1 MKHFGR
7 NKVGR
12 RWFALGLLCVAQFVV
27 VLDATIVAIAL
38 PEIQRDLGF
47 SRAGLQWVISAYT
60 LVFGGFLLL
69 AGRAADLWGRR
80 RLFMIGLVVFT
91 GASLAC
97 GLAGSPLALL
107 LGRIAQGLGAAI
119 VAPSALSSL
128 TAAFPEGEGRGRAL
142 GVWTAAA
149 AGGGATG
156 WLLGGVLTG
165 SLGWEWV
172 FLVNLPV
179 GILGVA
185 LAPVLVSESRDEAA
199 PPRLDV
205 AGAVSV
211 TAGLTLLVYGIT
223 RVEEAGLGAPVTLV
237 SLTSSVVL
245 LGLFVVVEGRVRHP
259 LVPLGVFRSRVL
271 LGANLIALVL
281 TAATTPPM
289 LLCTLYVQ
297 QVLGFPPAQAG
308 LIFPPFN
315 LAVIGGSLLGPRLV
329 ARFGPR
335 TTMVCGLLAIA
346 AGSACLLGMSPHGGG
361 YLLYLVP
368 AFVLMGSGLGCASV
382 ASTTSGTT
390 AADGNL
396 QGLASGLLNSA
407 AQIGTV
413 LGLAILVPLSA
424 ARTETLTETI
434 PPDAALVEGFK
445 LAFLGAVLIS
455 ACGIA
460 IATLLTRQKHKQNT
474 PSAEAPYN
482 STPASPKADKL
493 KC

>member
-1 MKHFGR
+1 MKPFDR
-7 NKVGR
+7 NKEER
-12 RWFALGLLCVAQFVV
+12 RWQALGLLCVAQFVV

-38 PEIQRDLGF
+38 PEIQADLGF

-80 RLFMIGLVVFT
+80 RLFMVGLAVFT

-97 GLAGSPLALL
+97 GLAASPPALV

-119 VAPSALSSL
+119 VAPAALSSL

-142 GVWTAAA
+142 GMWTAAA

-156 WLLGGVLTG
+156 WLLGGLLTG

-172 FLVNLPV
+172 FFVNLPV
-179 GILGVA
+179 GFLGVA
-185 LAPVLVSESRDEAA
+185 LAPVLVSESRDETA

-223 RVEEAGLGAPVTLV
+223 RVEEAGVLEPVTLV
-237 SLTSSVVL
+237 SLASSVVL
-245 LGLFVVVEGRVRHP
+245 LALFVAVEGWVRHP

-271 LGANLIALVL
+271 LGANLVALIL
-281 TAATTPPM
+281 TASTTPPM

-297 QVLGFPPAQAG
+297 QVLGFPPAHAG
-308 LIFPPFN
+308 LVFPPFN

-329 ARFGPR
+329 GRLGPR
-335 TTMVCGLLAIA
+335 TTMVSGLITIA
-346 AGSACLLGMSPHGGG
+346 AGSACLPGVSPQGDGC
-361 YLLYLVP
+361 LLYLIP
-368 AFVLMGSGLGCASV
+368 AFVLMGAGLGCASV
-382 ASTTSGTT
+382 ASTTSGT
-390 AADGNL
+390 AAAEGRL

-424 ARTETLTETI
+424 ARTENLAETM
-434 PPDAALVEGFK
+434 PADLALIHGFR
-445 LAFLGAVLIS
+445 LAFLGAAIIA

-460 IATLLTRQKHKQNT
+460 IATIFTGQKHHKND
-474 PSAEAPYN
+474 PSAITTSAVQ
-482 STPASPKADKL
+482 
-493 KC
+493 

>member
-1 MKHFGR
+1 M
-7 NKVGR
+7 
-12 RWFALGLLCVAQFVV
+12 CVAQFVV

-38 PEIQRDLGF
+38 PEIQSDLGF
-47 SRAGLQWVISAYT
+47 SQAGLQWVISAYT

-80 RLFMIGLVVFT
+80 RLFMVGLAVFT

-97 GLAGSPLALL
+97 GLAASPLALVV
-107 LGRIAQGLGAAI
+107 GRIAQGFGAAI

-156 WLLGGVLTG
+156 WVLGGLLTG

-172 FLVNLPV
+172 FFVNLPV
-179 GILGVA
+179 GLAGIA
-185 LAPVLVSESRDEAA
+185 LAPFLISESRDETA

-205 AGAVSV
+205 AGAASV

-223 RVEEAGLGAPVTLV
+223 RVEEAGLAAPATLI
-237 SLTSSVVL
+237 SLSTSVVL
-245 LGLFVVVEGRVRHP
+245 LALFAVVEGWVQNP
-259 LVPLGVFRSRVL
+259 LVPLGVFRSREL
-271 LGANLIALVL
+271 LGANLVALVL
-281 TAATTPPM
+281 TASTTPPM
-289 LLCTLYVQ
+289 LLCILYVQ

-308 LIFPPFN
+308 LVFPSFN

-329 ARFGPR
+329 ARMGQR
-335 TTMVCGLLAIA
+335 ATMVCGLVAIA
-346 AGSACLLGMSPHGGG
+346 AGSACLLGVSPHGGG
-361 YLLYLVP
+361 YLLYLIP
-368 AFVLMGSGLGCASV
+368 AFVLMGTGLGCASV
-382 ASTTSGTT
+382 ASTASGTA
-390 AADGNL
+390 AADGGL

-413 LGLAILVPLSA
+413 LGLAILLPLSA
-424 ARTETLTETI
+424 ARTEALAETM
-434 PPDAALVEGFK
+434 PADAALVQGFR
-445 LAFLGAVLIS
+445 LAFLSAGAIA

-460 IATLLTRQKHKQNT
+460 IATLLTGRKQQENN
-474 PSAEAPYN
+474 PSAGAT
-482 STPASPKADKL
+482 SAVQ
-493 KC
+493 

>member
-1 MKHFGR
+1 MKDFGR
-7 NKVGR
+7 NQGR
-12 RWFALGLLCVAQFVV
+12 RRWPALGLLCVAQFVV
-27 VLDATIVAIAL
+27 VLDATIVAVAL
-38 PEIQRDLGF
+38 PEIQADLGF
-47 SRAGLQWVISAYT
+47 SQAGLQWVISAYT

-80 RLFMIGLVVFT
+80 RMFMVGLVVFT

-97 GLAGSPLALL
+97 GLAASPSALV

-128 TAAFPEGEGRGRAL
+128 TALFPQGDGRGRAL

-156 WLLGGVLTG
+156 WLLGGLLAG

-172 FLVNLPV
+172 FFVNLPV
-179 GILGVA
+179 GLVGVA
-185 LAPVLVSESRDEAA
+185 LAPVLVSESRDQSA

-223 RVEEAGLGAPVTLV
+223 RVEEAGLTAPVTLV
-237 SLTSSVVL
+237 SLVASVVL
-245 LGLFVVVEGRVRHP
+245 LALFVVVEGWVRHP
-259 LVPLGVFRSRVL
+259 LVPLGIFRSRVL
-271 LGANLIALVL
+271 LGANLVALAL

-297 QVLGFPPAQAG
+297 QVLGFPPARAG

-329 ARFGPR
+329 ARLGPK
-335 TTMVCGLLAIA
+335 TTMVCGLITIA
-346 AGSACLLGMSPHGGG
+346 AGSATLLGVSSHTDG
-361 YLLYLVP
+361 YLFYLIP
-368 AFVLMGSGLGCASV
+368 AFVLMGTGLGCASV
-382 ASTTSGTT
+382 ASTTSGTA
-390 AADGNL
+390 AADGGL

-424 ARTETLTETI
+424 ARTQTLAETI
-434 PPDAALVEGFK
+434 PADAALVGGFK
-445 LAFLGAVLIS
+445 LAFLGAAVIS

-460 IATLLTRQKHKQNT
+460 IATLLTGQKQQET
-474 PSAEAPYN
+474 DPSTDPTSA
-482 STPASPKADKL
+482 L
-493 KC
+493 Q

>member
-1 MKHFGR
+1 M
-7 NKVGR
+7 GR

-165 SLGWEWV
+165 SLGWELV

-223 RVEEAGLGAPVTLV
+223 MVEEAGLAAPVTLV

-335 TTMVCGLLAIA
+335 TTMACGLLAIA

-361 YLLYLVP
+361 YLLYLAP

-445 LAFLGAVLIS
+445 LAFLGAVLI
-455 ACGIA
+455 ACCGIA
-460 IATLLTRQKHKQNT
+460 IATLLTKKHQKT
-474 PSAEAPYN
+474 DPSAEAP
-482 STPASPKADKL
+482 SAAQ
-493 KC
+493 

>member
-1 MKHFGR
+1 MKDFGR
-7 NKVGR
+7 NQGR
-12 RWFALGLLCVAQFVV
+12 RRWPALGLLCVAQFVV
-27 VLDATIVAIAL
+27 VLDATIVAVAL
-38 PEIQRDLGF
+38 PEIQADLGF
-47 SRAGLQWVISAYT
+47 SQAGLQWVISAYT

-80 RLFMIGLVVFT
+80 RMFMVGLVVFT

-97 GLAGSPLALL
+97 GLAASPSALV
-107 LGRIAQGLGAAI
+107 LGRIAQGFGAAI

-128 TAAFPEGEGRGRAL
+128 TALFPQGDGRGRAL

-156 WLLGGVLTG
+156 WLLGGLLAG

-172 FLVNLPV
+172 FFVNLPV
-179 GILGVA
+179 GLVGVA
-185 LAPVLVSESRDEAA
+185 LAPVLVSESRDQSA

-223 RVEEAGLGAPVTLV
+223 RVEEAGLTAPVTLV
-237 SLTSSVVL
+237 SLASSVVL
-245 LGLFVVVEGRVRHP
+245 LALFVVVEGWVRHP
-259 LVPLGVFRSRVL
+259 LVPLGIFRSRAL
-271 LGANLIALVL
+271 LGANLVALVL

-308 LIFPPFN
+308 LVFPPFN
-315 LAVIGGSLLGPRLV
+315 LAVICGSLLGPRLA
-329 ARFGPR
+329 ARLGPR
-335 TTMVCGLLAIA
+335 TTMVCGLTAIA
-346 AGSACLLGMSPHGGG
+346 TGSATLLGVSSHTDGF
-361 YLLYLVP
+361 LLHLIP
-368 AFVLMGSGLGCASV
+368 AFVLMGAGLGCASV
-382 ASTTSGTT
+382 ASTASGTA
-390 AADGNL
+390 AADGGL

-424 ARTETLTETI
+424 ARTQTLAETI
-434 PPDAALVEGFK
+434 PADAALVGGFK
-445 LAFLGAVLIS
+445 LAFLGAAVIA

-460 IATLLTRQKHKQNT
+460 IATLLAGQKRHDT
-474 PSAEAPYN
+474 ELSTDPTSAVQ
-482 STPASPKADKL
+482 
-493 KC
+493 

>member
-1 MKHFGR
+1 MKDFGR
-7 NKVGR
+7 NQGR
-12 RWFALGLLCVAQFVV
+12 RRWPALGLLCVAQFVV
-27 VLDATIVAIAL
+27 VLDATIVAVAL
-38 PEIQRDLGF
+38 PEIQADLGF
-47 SRAGLQWVISAYT
+47 SQAGLQWVISAYT

-80 RLFMIGLVVFT
+80 RMFMVGLVVFT

-97 GLAGSPLALL
+97 GLAASPSALV

-128 TAAFPEGEGRGRAL
+128 TALFPQGDGRGRAL

-156 WLLGGVLTG
+156 WLLGGLLAG

-172 FLVNLPV
+172 FFVNLPV
-179 GILGVA
+179 GLVGVA
-185 LAPVLVSESRDEAA
+185 LAPVLVSESRDQSA

-223 RVEEAGLGAPVTLV
+223 RVEEAGLTAPVTLV
-237 SLTSSVVL
+237 SLASSVVL
-245 LGLFVVVEGRVRHP
+245 LALFVVVEGWVRHP
-259 LVPLGVFRSRVL
+259 LVPLGIFRSRVL
-271 LGANLIALVL
+271 LGANLVALVL

-297 QVLGFPPAQAG
+297 QVLGFPPARAG

-329 ARFGPR
+329 ARLGPK
-335 TTMVCGLLAIA
+335 TTMVCGLITIA
-346 AGSACLLGMSPHGGG
+346 AGSATLLGVSSHTDG
-361 YLLYLVP
+361 YLFYLIP
-368 AFVLMGSGLGCASV
+368 AFVLMGTGLGCASV
-382 ASTTSGTT
+382 ASTTSGTA
-390 AADGNL
+390 AADGGL

-424 ARTETLTETI
+424 ARTQTLAETI
-434 PPDAALVEGFK
+434 PADAALVGGFK
-445 LAFLGAVLIS
+445 LAFLGAAVIS

-460 IATLLTRQKHKQNT
+460 IATLLTGQKQQET
-474 PSAEAPYN
+474 DPSTDPTSA
-482 STPASPKADKL
+482 L
-493 KC
+493 Q

>member
-1 MKHFGR
+1 MKDFGR
-7 NKVGR
+7 NQGR
-12 RWFALGLLCVAQFVV
+12 RRWLALGLLCVAQFVV
-27 VLDATIVAIAL
+27 VLDATIVAVAL

-47 SRAGLQWVISAYT
+47 SQSGLQWVISAYT

-80 RLFMIGLVVFT
+80 RMFMVGLAVFT

-97 GLAGSPLALL
+97 GLAASPTALV

-128 TAAFPEGEGRGRAL
+128 TTLFPEGDGRGRAL

-156 WLLGGVLTG
+156 WLLGGLLAG

-172 FLVNLPV
+172 FFINLPV
-179 GILGVA
+179 GLAGAA
-185 LAPVLVSESRDEAA
+185 LAPVLVPESRDQGA

-223 RVEEAGLGAPVTLV
+223 RVEEEGLASPVTLS
-237 SLTSSVVL
+237 SLASSVVL
-245 LGLFVVVEGRVRHP
+245 LALFVVVEGRVRHP

-271 LGANLIALVL
+271 LGANLVALVL

-308 LIFPPFN
+308 LVFPPFN

-329 ARFGPR
+329 ARLGPR
-335 TTMVCGLLAIA
+335 TTMVCGLIAIS
-346 AGSACLLGMSPHGGG
+346 AGSAILLGVSPHGGG
-361 YLLYLVP
+361 YLLYLIP
-368 AFVLMGSGLGCASV
+368 AFVLMGTGLGCASV
-382 ASTTSGTT
+382 ASTGSGTA
-390 AADGNL
+390 AADGSL

-424 ARTETLTETI
+424 ARTQTLAESI
-434 PPDAALVEGFK
+434 PADAALVGGFE
-445 LAFLGAVLIS
+445 LAFLGAAVIS

-460 IATLLTRQKHKQNT
+460 IATLLTGQKRQET
-474 PSAEAPYN
+474 EPSTEP
-482 STPASPKADKL
+482 SSVVQ
-493 KC
+493 

>member
-1 MKHFGR
+1 MKDFGR
-7 NKVGR
+7 NQGR
-12 RWFALGLLCVAQFVV
+12 RRWPALGLLCVAQFVV
-27 VLDATIVAIAL
+27 VLDATIVAVAL
-38 PEIQRDLGF
+38 PEIQADLGF
-47 SRAGLQWVISAYT
+47 SQAGLQWVISAYT

-80 RLFMIGLVVFT
+80 RMFMVGLVVFT

-97 GLAGSPLALL
+97 GLAASPSALV

-128 TAAFPEGEGRGRAL
+128 TALFPQGDGRGRAL

-156 WLLGGVLTG
+156 WLLGGLLAG

-172 FLVNLPV
+172 FFVNLPV
-179 GILGVA
+179 GLVGVA
-185 LAPVLVSESRDEAA
+185 LAPVLVSESRDQSA

-223 RVEEAGLGAPVTLV
+223 RVEEAGLTAPVTLV
-237 SLTSSVVL
+237 SLASSVVL
-245 LGLFVVVEGRVRHP
+245 LALFVVVEGWVRHP
-259 LVPLGVFRSRVL
+259 LVPLGIFRSRVL
-271 LGANLIALVL
+271 LGANLVALAL

-297 QVLGFPPAQAG
+297 QVLGFPPARAG
-308 LIFPPFN
+308 LVFPPFN

-329 ARFGPR
+329 ARLGPK
-335 TTMVCGLLAIA
+335 TTMVCGLITIA
-346 AGSACLLGMSPHGGG
+346 AGSATLLGVSSHTDG
-361 YLLYLVP
+361 YLFYLIP
-368 AFVLMGSGLGCASV
+368 AFVLMGTGLGCASV
-382 ASTTSGTT
+382 ASTTSGTA
-390 AADGNL
+390 AADGGL

-424 ARTETLTETI
+424 ARTQTLAETI
-434 PPDAALVEGFK
+434 PADAALVGGFK
-445 LAFLGAVLIS
+445 LAFLGAAVIS

-460 IATLLTRQKHKQNT
+460 IATLLTGQKQQET
-474 PSAEAPYN
+474 DPSTDPTSA
-482 STPASPKADKL
+482 L
-493 KC
+493 Q

>member
-1 MKHFGR
+1 MKDFGR
-7 NKVGR
+7 NQGR
-12 RWFALGLLCVAQFVV
+12 RRWPALGLLCVAQFVV
-27 VLDATIVAIAL
+27 VLDATIVAVAL
-38 PEIQRDLGF
+38 PEIQADLGF
-47 SRAGLQWVISAYT
+47 SQAGLQWVISAYT

-80 RLFMIGLVVFT
+80 RMFMVGLVVFT

-97 GLAGSPLALL
+97 GLAASPSALV

-128 TAAFPEGEGRGRAL
+128 TALFPQGDGRGRAL

-156 WLLGGVLTG
+156 WLLGGLLAG

-172 FLVNLPV
+172 FFVNLPV
-179 GILGVA
+179 GLVGVA
-185 LAPVLVSESRDEAA
+185 LAPVLVSESRDQSA

-223 RVEEAGLGAPVTLV
+223 RVEEAGLTAPVTLV
-237 SLTSSVVL
+237 SLASSVVL
-245 LGLFVVVEGRVRHP
+245 LALFVVVEGWVRHP
-259 LVPLGVFRSRVL
+259 LVPLGIFRSRAL
-271 LGANLIALVL
+271 LGANLVALVL
-281 TAATTPPM
+281 TASTTPPM

-297 QVLGFPPAQAG
+297 QVLGFPPARAG
-308 LIFPPFN
+308 LVFPPFN

-329 ARFGPR
+329 ARLGPK
-335 TTMVCGLLAIA
+335 TTMVCGLITIA
-346 AGSACLLGMSPHGGG
+346 AGSATLLGVSSHTDG
-361 YLLYLVP
+361 YLFYLIP
-368 AFVLMGSGLGCASV
+368 AFVLMGTGLGCASV
-382 ASTTSGTT
+382 ASTTSGTA
-390 AADGNL
+390 AADGGL

-424 ARTETLTETI
+424 ARTQTLAETI
-434 PPDAALVEGFK
+434 PADAALVGGFK
-445 LAFLGAVLIS
+445 LAFLGAAVIS

-460 IATLLTRQKHKQNT
+460 IATLLAGQKQQET
-474 PSAEAPYN
+474 DPSTDPTSA
-482 STPASPKADKL
+482 L
-493 KC
+493 Q

>member
-1 MKHFGR
+1 M
-7 NKVGR
+7 
-12 RWFALGLLCVAQFVV
+12 ALGLLCVAQFVM
-27 VLDATIVAIAL
+27 VLDATIVAVAL
-38 PEIQRDLGF
+38 PDIQRDLGF
-47 SRAGLQWVISAYT
+47 SQAGLQWVISAYT

-80 RLFMIGLVVFT
+80 RMFMVGLVVFT

-97 GLAGSPLALL
+97 GLAASPSALV

-128 TAAFPEGEGRGRAL
+128 TALFPEGDGRGRAL

-156 WLLGGVLTG
+156 WLLGGLLAG

-172 FLVNLPV
+172 FFINLPV
-179 GILGVA
+179 GLAGVA
-185 LAPVLVSESRDEAA
+185 LAPVLVSESRDQGA
-199 PPRLDV
+199 PPRLDL

-223 RVEEAGLGAPVTLV
+223 RVEEAGLTAPITLV
-237 SLTSSVVL
+237 SLASSVVL
-245 LGLFVVVEGRVRHP
+245 LALFVVVEGRVRHP

-271 LGANLIALVL
+271 LGANLVALVL
-281 TAATTPPM
+281 TASTTPPM

-308 LIFPPFN
+308 LVFPPLN
-315 LAVIGGSLLGPRLV
+315 LAVIGGSLLGPRLA
-329 ARFGPR
+329 ARLGPR
-335 TTMVCGLLAIA
+335 TTMVCGLSAIA
-346 AGSACLLGMSPHGGG
+346 AGSATLLGVSSRTDG
-361 YLLYLVP
+361 YLLHLIP
-368 AFVLMGSGLGCASV
+368 AFVLMGAGLGCASV
-382 ASTTSGTT
+382 ASTASGTA
-390 AADGNL
+390 AADGGL

-424 ARTETLTETI
+424 ARTQTLAETI
-434 PPDAALVEGFK
+434 PADAALVGGFK
-445 LAFLGAVLIS
+445 LAFLGAAVIA

-460 IATLLTRQKHKQNT
+460 IATLLTGQKRHQAELSSDPT
-474 PSAEAPYN
+474 SAVQ
-482 STPASPKADKL
+482 
-493 KC
+493 

>member
-1 MKHFGR
+1 MKVFGR
-7 NKVGR
+7 NQR
-12 RWFALGLLCVAQFVV
+12 IQRWPALGLLCVAQFVM
-27 VLDATIVAIAL
+27 VLDATIVAVAL
-38 PEIQRDLGF
+38 PDIQRDLGF
-47 SRAGLQWVISAYT
+47 SQAGLQWVISAYT

-80 RLFMIGLVVFT
+80 RMFMVGLVVFT

-97 GLAGSPLALL
+97 GLAASPPALV
-107 LGRIAQGLGAAI
+107 LGRIAQGVGAAI

-128 TAAFPEGEGRGRAL
+128 TALFPEGDGRGRAL

-156 WLLGGVLTG
+156 WLLGGLLAG

-172 FLVNLPV
+172 FFVNLPV
-179 GILGVA
+179 GLVGVA
-185 LAPVLVSESRDEAA
+185 LAPVLVSESRDQSA

-223 RVEEAGLGAPVTLV
+223 RVEEAGLTAPVTLV
-237 SLTSSVVL
+237 SLVASVVL
-245 LGLFVVVEGRVRHP
+245 LALFVVVEGWVRHP
-259 LVPLGVFRSRVL
+259 LVPLGIFRSRVL
-271 LGANLIALVL
+271 LGANLVALAL

-297 QVLGFPPAQAG
+297 QVLGFPPARAG
-308 LIFPPFN
+308 LVFPPFN

-329 ARFGPR
+329 ARLGPK
-335 TTMVCGLLAIA
+335 TTMVCGLITIA
-346 AGSACLLGMSPHGGG
+346 AGSATLLGVSSHTDG
-361 YLLYLVP
+361 YLFYLIP
-368 AFVLMGSGLGCASV
+368 AFVLMGTGLGCASV
-382 ASTTSGTT
+382 ASTTSGTA
-390 AADGNL
+390 AADGGL

-424 ARTETLTETI
+424 ARTQTLAETI
-434 PPDAALVEGFK
+434 PADAALVGGFK
-445 LAFLGAVLIS
+445 LAFLGAAVIS

-460 IATLLTRQKHKQNT
+460 IATLLTGQKQQET
-474 PSAEAPYN
+474 DPSTDPTSA
-482 STPASPKADKL
+482 L
-493 KC
+493 Q

>member
-1 MKHFGR
+1 MKLFGR
-7 NKVGR
+7 NNE
-12 RWFALGLLCVAQFVV
+12 RWRWPALGLLCVAQFVV
-27 VLDATIVAIAL
+27 VLDATIVAVAL
-38 PEIQRDLGF
+38 PEIQQDLGF
-47 SRAGLQWVISAYT
+47 SQAGLQWVISAYT
-60 LVFGGFLLL
+60 LAFGGFLLL

-80 RLFMIGLVVFT
+80 RMFMVGLVVFT

-97 GLAGSPLALL
+97 GLAASPSALV

-128 TAAFPEGEGRGRAL
+128 TTLFPEGNGRGRAL

-156 WLLGGVLTG
+156 WLLGGLLAG

-172 FLVNLPV
+172 FFVNLPV
-179 GILGVA
+179 GLVGVM
-185 LAPVLVSESRDEAA
+185 LAPVLVSESRDQSA

-223 RVEEAGLGAPVTLV
+223 RVEEAGLASPVTLL
-237 SLTSSVVL
+237 SLASSVVL
-245 LGLFVVVEGRVRHP
+245 LALFVVVEGRVSHP

-271 LGANLIALVL
+271 LGANLVALAL

-297 QVLGFPPAQAG
+297 QVLGFSPAQAG
-308 LIFPPFN
+308 LVFPPFN

-329 ARFGPR
+329 ARLGPR
-335 TTMVCGLLAIA
+335 TTMVCGLVAIA
-346 AGSACLLGMSPHGGG
+346 AGSATLLGISSHTDG
-361 YLLYLVP
+361 YLLYMIP
-368 AFVLMGSGLGCASV
+368 AFVIMGTGLGCASV
-382 ASTTSGTT
+382 ASTASGTA
-390 AADGNL
+390 AADGGL

-413 LGLAILVPLSA
+413 LGLAILIPLSA
-424 ARTETLTETI
+424 ARTQTLTETI
-434 PPDAALVEGFK
+434 PADAALVGGFK
-445 LAFLGAVLIS
+445 LAFLGAVVI
-455 ACGIA
+455 AAFGIT
-460 IATLLTRQKHKQNT
+460 IATLLTGQKRQET
-474 PSAEAPYN
+474 APSTDPTSAVQ
-482 STPASPKADKL
+482 
-493 KC
+493 

>member
-1 MKHFGR
+1 M
-7 NKVGR
+7 
-12 RWFALGLLCVAQFVV
+12 AQFVM
-27 VLDATIVAIAL
+27 VLDATIVAVAL
-38 PEIQRDLGF
+38 PGIQQDLGF

-80 RLFMIGLVVFT
+80 RMFVVGLAVFT

-97 GLAGSPLALL
+97 GLAATPSALV
-107 LGRIAQGLGAAI
+107 LGRIVQGLGAAI

-128 TAAFPEGEGRGRAL
+128 TTLFPEGDGRGRAL

-156 WLLGGVLTG
+156 WLLGGLLAG

-172 FLVNLPV
+172 FFINLPV
-179 GILGVA
+179 GLAGVA
-185 LAPVLVSESRDEAA
+185 LAPILVSESRDQGA

-223 RVEEAGLGAPVTLV
+223 CVEKAGIFSTVTLA
-237 SLTSSVVL
+237 SLAFSFVL
-245 LGLFVVVEGRVRHP
+245 LALFVVVEGRVRYP
-259 LVPLGVFRSRVL
+259 LVPLGVFRSRELV
-271 LGANLIALVL
+271 GANLVALVL

-289 LLCTLYVQ
+289 LLCVLYVQ
-297 QVLGFPPAQAG
+297 QVLGFPPAQAS
-308 LIFPPFN
+308 LVFPPFN

-329 ARFGPR
+329 ARVGPK
-335 TTMVCGLLAIA
+335 TTMACGLIAIS
-346 AGSACLLGMSPHGGG
+346 AGSATLLGVSSHSGG
-361 YLLYLVP
+361 YLWYLIP
-368 AFVLMGSGLGCASV
+368 AFVLMGTGLGCASV
-382 ASTTSGTT
+382 ASTTSGT
-390 AADGNL
+390 AAAEGSL

-424 ARTETLTETI
+424 ARTEALTSSL
-434 PPDAALVEGFK
+434 PSDAALVEGFR
-445 LAFLGAVLIS
+445 LAFLGGAIIA

-460 IATLLTRQKHKQNT
+460 IATLLTGHKQHET
-474 PSAEAPYN
+474 EPSTDPTSAVQ
-482 STPASPKADKL
+482 
-493 KC
+493 

>member
-1 MKHFGR
+1 MNIFGG
-7 NKVGR
+7 NKVER
-12 RWFALGLLCVAQFVV
+12 RWLALGLLCVAQFVM

-38 PEIQRDLGF
+38 PEIQQDLGF

-80 RLFMIGLVVFT
+80 RLFMVGLAVFT
-91 GASLAC
+91 AASLAC
-97 GLAGSPLALL
+97 GLATSPLALL

-165 SLGWEWV
+165 SLGWQWV
-172 FLVNLPV
+172 FFVNLPV
-179 GILGVA
+179 GLLGVV
-185 LAPVLVSESRDEAA
+185 LAPILVSESRDEAA

-223 RVEEAGLGAPVTLV
+223 RVQEAGLLEPVTSI
-237 SLTSSVVL
+237 SLASSVVL
-245 LGLFVVVEGRVRHP
+245 LGLFVAVEGRVRHP

-271 LGANLIALVL
+271 LGANLVALVL

-308 LIFPPFN
+308 LVFPPFN

-335 TTMVCGLLAIA
+335 ATMVCGLISIA
-346 AGSACLLGMSPHGGG
+346 AGSACLLGVSPHDGN
-361 YLLYLVP
+361 YLLYLIP
-368 AFVLMGSGLGCASV
+368 AFVLMGAGLGCASV
-382 ASTTSGTT
+382 ASTATGT
-390 AADGNL
+390 AAAEGGL

-413 LGLAILVPLSA
+413 LGLAILIPLSA
-424 ARTETLTETI
+424 ARTETLTETM
-434 PPDAALVEGFK
+434 PADAALVQGFR
-445 LAFLGAVLIS
+445 LAFLGAAIIA
-455 ACGIA
+455 ACGITT
-460 IATLLTRQKHKQNT
+460 ATLLTGQ
-474 PSAEAPYN
+474 
-482 STPASPKADKL
+482 KADKARSGVPTSEGEA
-493 KC
+493 

>member
-1 MKHFGR
+1 MKAFGR
-7 NKVGR
+7 NQGR
-12 RWFALGLLCVAQFVV
+12 RRWPALGLLCVAQFVV
-27 VLDATIVAIAL
+27 VLDATIVAVAL

-47 SRAGLQWVISAYT
+47 SQAGLQWVISAYT

-80 RLFMIGLVVFT
+80 RMFMIGLVVFT

-97 GLAGSPLALL
+97 GLAASPPALV

-128 TAAFPEGEGRGRAL
+128 TALFPEGDGRGRAL

-156 WLLGGVLTG
+156 WLLGGLLAG

-172 FLVNLPV
+172 FFINLPV
-179 GILGVA
+179 GLAGVV
-185 LAPVLVSESRDEAA
+185 LAPVLVSESRDQSA

-223 RVEEAGLGAPVTLV
+223 RVEEAGLAAPVTLV
-237 SLTSSVVL
+237 SLASSVVL
-245 LGLFVVVEGRVRHP
+245 LALFVVVEGWVKHP

-271 LGANLIALVL
+271 LGASLVALVL
-281 TAATTPPM
+281 TATTSPPM

-308 LIFPPFN
+308 LVFPPLN

-329 ARFGPR
+329 ARLGAR
-335 TTMVCGLLAIA
+335 TTMVCGLIAIA
-346 AGSACLLGMSPHGGG
+346 AGSATLLGISSHADG
-361 YLLYLVP
+361 YLLYLIP
-368 AFVLMGSGLGCASV
+368 AFVLMGAGLGCASV
-382 ASTTSGTT
+382 ASTASGTA
-390 AADGNL
+390 AADGSL

-424 ARTETLTETI
+424 ARTQTLAETI
-434 PPDAALVEGFK
+434 PADAALVGGFK
-445 LAFLGAVLIS
+445 LAFLGAAMIS
-455 ACGIA
+455 ACGIVA
-460 IATLLTRQKHKQNT
+460 AALLTGHKQHKT
-474 PSAEAPYN
+474 EPATDPTSAVP
-482 STPASPKADKL
+482 
-493 KC
+493 

>member
-1 MKHFGR
+1 MKDFGR
-7 NKVGR
+7 NQGR
-12 RWFALGLLCVAQFVV
+12 RRWPALGLLCVAQFVV
-27 VLDATIVAIAL
+27 VLDATIVAVAL
-38 PEIQRDLGF
+38 PEIQADLGF
-47 SRAGLQWVISAYT
+47 SQAGLQWVISAYT

-80 RLFMIGLVVFT
+80 RMFMVGLVVFT

-97 GLAGSPLALL
+97 GLAASPSALV
-107 LGRIAQGLGAAI
+107 LGRIAQGFGAAI

-128 TAAFPEGEGRGRAL
+128 TALFPQGDGRGRAL

-156 WLLGGVLTG
+156 WLLGGLLAG

-172 FLVNLPV
+172 FFVNLPV
-179 GILGVA
+179 GLVGVA
-185 LAPVLVSESRDEAA
+185 LAPVLVSESRDQSA

-223 RVEEAGLGAPVTLV
+223 RVEEAGLTAPVTLV
-237 SLTSSVVL
+237 SLVASVVL
-245 LGLFVVVEGRVRHP
+245 LALFVVVEGWVRHP
-259 LVPLGVFRSRVL
+259 LVPLGIFRSRVL
-271 LGANLIALVL
+271 LGANLVALAL

-297 QVLGFPPAQAG
+297 QVLGFPPARAG

-329 ARFGPR
+329 ARLGPK
-335 TTMVCGLLAIA
+335 TTMVCGLITIA
-346 AGSACLLGMSPHGGG
+346 AGSATLLGVSSHTDG
-361 YLLYLVP
+361 YLFYLIP
-368 AFVLMGSGLGCASV
+368 AFVLMGTGLGCASV
-382 ASTTSGTT
+382 ASTTSGTA
-390 AADGNL
+390 AADGGL

-424 ARTETLTETI
+424 ARTQTLAETI
-434 PPDAALVEGFK
+434 PADAALVGGFK
-445 LAFLGAVLIS
+445 LAFLGAAVIS

-460 IATLLTRQKHKQNT
+460 IATLLTGQKQQET
-474 PSAEAPYN
+474 DPSTDPTSA
-482 STPASPKADKL
+482 L
-493 KC
+493 Q

>member
-1 MKHFGR
+1 M
-7 NKVGR
+7 
-12 RWFALGLLCVAQFVV
+12 AQFVV

-38 PEIQRDLGF
+38 PEIQVDLGF
-47 SRAGLQWVISAYT
+47 SQAGLQWVISAYT

-80 RLFMIGLVVFT
+80 RLFMVGLAVFT

-97 GLAGSPLALL
+97 GLAASPPALV

-128 TAAFPEGEGRGRAL
+128 TAAFPEGEERGRAL

-156 WLLGGVLTG
+156 WLLGGLLTG

-172 FLVNLPV
+172 FFVNLPV
-179 GILGVA
+179 GLAGVT
-185 LAPVLVSESRDEAA
+185 LAPLLISESRDETA

-205 AGAVSV
+205 TGAVSV

-223 RVEEAGLGAPVTLV
+223 RVQEVGLTAPVTLV
-237 SLTSSVVL
+237 ALASSVVL
-245 LGLFVVVEGRVRHP
+245 LAGFVAVEGRVAHP
-259 LVPLGVFRSRVL
+259 LVPLGIFRSRGL
-271 LGANLIALVL
+271 LGANLVALVL

-297 QVLGFPPAQAG
+297 RVLGYPPAEAG
-308 LIFPPFN
+308 LVFPPFN
-315 LAVIGGSLLGPRLV
+315 VAVIGGSLLGPRLV
-329 ARFGPR
+329 TRFGPR
-335 TTMVCGLLAIA
+335 ATMACGLLAIA
-346 AGSACLLGMSPHGGG
+346 AGAVCLVGIPRHGG
-361 YLLYLVP
+361 YLLYLIP

-382 ASTTSGTT
+382 ASTTSGTS
-390 AADGNL
+390 AADGGL

-413 LGLAILVPLSA
+413 LGLAILIPLSA
-424 ARTETLTETI
+424 ARAEALAGTV
-434 PPDAALVEGFK
+434 PAGAALLEGFR
-445 LAFLGAVLIS
+445 LAFFGA
-455 ACGIA
+455 AGIA
-460 IATLLTRQKHKQNT
+460 AFGVVIPLLFIRRKK
-474 PSAEAPYN
+474 PGG
-482 STPASPKADKL
+482 
-493 KC
+493 